1 MKKTAVQQLLSS
13 PINPPTTNDAP
24 LHLFPP
30 NTIVLISEEASPSYT
45 IVYRGTVS
53 TTHNDIDALEK
64 GIPLWLAEYLLL
76 NQTPPLAPLAKLSF
90 TLMPWN
96 KDPDVEPLPELLN
109 AYVTLFLFQSEF
121 FFISSDIFFLYTKI
135 APNLN

>member
-1 MKKTAVQQLLSS
+1 VQKTAVQQLLSS
-13 PINPPTTNDAP
+13 PIKPPTSSDAP
-24 LHLFPP
+24 LNLFPS

-45 IVYRGTVS
+45 TVYRGTVS

-76 NQTPPLAPLAKLSF
+76 NQTPPFSAPLTKLSF
-90 TLMPWN
+90 TLLPWN

-109 AYVTLFLFQSEF
+109 AYVTLFC
-121 FFISSDIFFLYTKI
+121 FFISS
-135 APNLN
+135 

>member
-1 MKKTAVQQLLSS
+1 MKKTAEQQLLSS

-121 FFISSDIFFLYTKI
+121 FFISSDIFFYIQK
-135 APNLN
+135 